1 MSKYVIS
8 EPQFLK
14 IFDKM
19 FRKDF
24 EKLSRK
30 THPKYEGMV
39 FWLDEY
45 DLPILAYVSYINTLK
60 VNNQLRLKHSSTFDL
75 SLSDFRNVMK
85 KWSSENLN
93 LPEDIKIDFMS

>member
-1 MSKYVIS
+1 MSTYVIS

-19 FRKDF
+19 FQKDF
-24 EKLSRK
+24 GKLSRK
-30 THPKYEGMV
+30 THPNYEGMV
-39 FWLDEY
+39 FWLDGY
-45 DLPILAYVSYINTLK
+45 DAPILVYVSYLNTLK

-75 SLSDFRNVMK
+75 SLSDFRKVMK
-85 KWSSENLN
+85 KWSFENLN

>member
-24 EKLSRK
+24 EKLSRE

-75 SLSDFRNVMK
+75 SLS
-85 KWSSENLN
+85 
-93 LPEDIKIDFMS
+93 EDLGRLDSPQTRWRWVLLVNKLA